1 MNDMLADG
9 FAATSLTVLLN
20 QGAIVGEPKT
30 GGRRFWTTREF
41 AILREHYPKGGIAAC
56 LPLLPG
62 RAASAI
68 YQKAFEEGLRSASKG
83 KPAAKRQTYTATPAL
98 DAAITEAYLGDDTL
112 QALKNLSRLTG
123 RPRAWF
129 TNRAAVLGLSRPKFR
144 EPDWCDAE
152 LAILDAKAH
161 LSPGYIRELLRDA
174 GYRRTVNAIVIKLR
188 RRRGWQREK
197 ADSRYSKLM
206 LMECFGV
213 SGGVLSRWAAD
224 YGLKVEREWRMAG
237 DRHEPPSPK
246 AEWNVRASELRRFV
260 ADNVAIIDFRK
271 VDKFWLVDLLTSRG
285 DPEAVGEARARGR
298 GTTNKGDDA

>member
-1 MNDMLADG
+1 MRFRASDV
-9 FAATSLTVLLN
+9 AA
-20 QGAIVGEPKT
+20 AT
-30 GGRRFWTTREF
+30 GGRLSGPDTDIDGVSFDSRTIRPGQLFVPIVDQRDGHDFIDRALES
-41 AILREHYPKGGIAAC
+41 GAA
-56 LPLLPG
+56 
-62 RAASAI
+62 
-68 YQKAFEEGLRSASKG
+68 
-83 KPAAKRQTYTATPAL
+83 
-98 DAAITEAYLGDDTL
+98 AYLTSRAPTNGTAIEVDDTL

-129 TNRAAVLGLSRPKFR
+129 TNRAAVQGLSRPKFR